1 MPDNSMNSKVVVELL
16 IVETVV
22 LHFLDYN
29 YMTVVQTVFG
39 IDYSFLLLHYHRN
52 HHF

>member
-22 LHFLDYN
+22 LHFVDCN

-39 IDYSFLLLHYHRN
+39 IDYSSLLLHYHRN